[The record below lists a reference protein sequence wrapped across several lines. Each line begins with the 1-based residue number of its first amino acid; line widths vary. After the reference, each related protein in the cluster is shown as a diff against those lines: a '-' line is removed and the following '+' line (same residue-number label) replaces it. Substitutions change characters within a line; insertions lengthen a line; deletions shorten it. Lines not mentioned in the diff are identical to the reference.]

1 MAGVNTVALATSLM
15 EKLQRAV
22 AAANAKS
29 GGVSGGSKATL
40 VKLSV
45 GGGDGGGLLEAQ
57 PLDALAV
64 MKLFLNKCA

>member
-1 MAGVNTVALATSLM
+1 MASATSVM

-22 AAANAKS
+22 AA
-29 GGVSGGSKATL
+29 GVGGGSKVTL

-45 GGGDGGGLLEAQ
+45 GGGDEGGLLEAH